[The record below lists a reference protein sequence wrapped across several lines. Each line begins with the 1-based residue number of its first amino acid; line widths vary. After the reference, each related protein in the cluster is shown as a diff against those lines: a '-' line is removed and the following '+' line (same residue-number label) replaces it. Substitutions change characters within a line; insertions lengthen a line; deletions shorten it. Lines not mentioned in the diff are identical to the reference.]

1 MIKSNEETMT
11 EDEIHV
17 LTILEQH
24 AKESID
30 RIAKRCGF
38 SRQKVWKIVK
48 HLEETKII
56 WGYSAITDTEE
67 KGQYFTL
74 LLKRS
79 TVSLDDSMK
88 REVMAE
94 KLDDYLPS
102 GVKIENIFI
111 TNGNWD
117 VIFSFYAPDLITAKK
132 VVESLFQ
139 RTGKYFKEHILLEN
153 LFPIRKQGFKN
164 PRIKELVDYI

>member
-30 RIAKRCGF
+30 RIAKRCDF

-56 WGYSAITDTEE
+56 WGYSAITDTE
-67 KGQYFTL
+67 
-74 LLKRS
+74 
-79 TVSLDDSMK
+79 
-88 REVMAE
+88 
-94 KLDDYLPS
+94 
-102 GVKIENIFI
+102 
-111 TNGNWD
+111 
-117 VIFSFYAPDLITAKK
+117 
-132 VVESLFQ
+132 
-139 RTGKYFKEHILLEN
+139 
-153 LFPIRKQGFKN
+153 
-164 PRIKELVDYI
+164 